1 MGLLRRALRKRLFCS
16 FWTAGVLFQFGG
28 CDLGQIT
35 TTVTLDAR
43 DLLINVVRGAVLTPL
58 DQFITD
64 RINAAFGA
72 DNP

>member
-1 MGLLRRALRKRLFCS
+1 MGLLRLALRKRLLS
-16 FWTAGVLFQFGG
+16 SLWTAGVLVQFGG

>member
-1 MGLLRRALRKRLFCS
+1 MGLLRLTLRKRLFSSLC
-16 FWTAGVLFQFGG
+16 TAGVLVQFGG

-35 TTVTLDAR
+35 TTVTVDAR
-43 DLLINVVRGAVLTPL
+43 DLLINVVRGAVLTPI

-72 DNP
+72 NDP

>member
-1 MGLLRRALRKRLFCS
+1 MWLARRALRTRLLSGLF
-16 FWTAGVLFQFGG
+16 TAGVLLQFGG

-43 DLLINVVRGAVLTPL
+43 DLLINAVRGAVLTPL

-64 RINAAFGA
+64 RINAAFAPDDG
-72 DNP
+72 